1 MTAPTLTQLRA
12 EADTAREAMQALIA
26 RKFPGCNEW
35 NWYRALSAVEGKNH
49 RRNDDTTNDAA
60 LAADAEIRTAHD
72 EYIRLLHIFY
82 TARDG
87 AGGVLGGR
95 L

>member
-1 MTAPTLTQLRA
+1 MGSLTEMRA
-12 EADTAREAMQALIA
+12 TADTARQAMQALIA

-35 NWYRALSAVEGKNH
+35 HWYRALSAVEGEDC

-60 LAADAEIRTAHD
+60 LAADSEIRAAHD
-72 EYIRLLHIFY
+72 EYIRVLHVFY
-82 TARDG
+82 RARDG

-95 L
+95 S